1 MENHGALVGWSH
13 QDLGD
18 KILLR
23 VETVSSPEAAHDH
36 TPDTLRV
43 LLTRQQ
49 AGVLGNY
56 LFEISG
62 FAPPRRRSRGV
73 LQRFFG

>member
-18 KILLR
+18 TILLR
-23 VETVSSPEAAHDH
+23 VETVSSLGAAHDH

-62 FAPPRRRSRGV
+62 FAPPRRQRRGV
-73 LQRFFG
+73 FGRLFG